1 MKTKNF
7 KDRSF
12 FKRHY
17 YVVADGYGYV
27 NEITTDQIRKIRET
41 GKYEFTL
48 TYDYYDH
55 KETLPCKVVV
65 EEITTSK
72 RYFDL
77 KI

>member
-1 MKTKNF
+1 MKTKNL
-7 KDRSF
+7 KDRTN

-17 YVVADGYGYV
+17 YAVSLEECYV
-27 NEITTDQIRKIRET
+27 EEISSDKIPSIRET

-55 KETLPCKVVV
+55 KVICPCKIVV
-65 EEITTSK
+65 EEITTQK

-77 KI
+77 L